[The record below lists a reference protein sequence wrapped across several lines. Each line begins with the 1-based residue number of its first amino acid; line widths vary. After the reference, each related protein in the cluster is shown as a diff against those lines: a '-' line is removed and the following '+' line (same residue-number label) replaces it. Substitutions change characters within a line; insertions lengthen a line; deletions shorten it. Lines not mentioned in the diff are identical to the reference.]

1 MWALWRGEAD
11 DLIWSFLKAGRR
23 NCEEYIRSV
32 REVQCGGML
41 LGIELDV
48 LTDGRPVFADDL
60 LGELDVRVGA
70 IHGVRAVEQR
80 RPLREVIVEYK
91 RQASALMRVGIH
103 VLAHPF
109 RQMLS
114 ARYKVPHSLLGWLV
128 SEAARFRVAL
138 ELNSHAR
145 FPETDLAMARM
156 ALQAGVQLAAGT
168 DAHRS
173 GELNDFAYQAE
184 ISHRA
189 GADPDDLSSVFW
201 DGP

>member
-11 DLIWSFLKAGRR
+11 DLLDVLSQPGRR
-23 NCEEYIRSV
+23 NCEDYIRSV

-48 LTDGRPVFADDL
+48 LTDGRPVFPEDL
-60 LGELDVRVGA
+60 LGQLDVRIGA

-80 RPLREVIVEYK
+80 RPLRDVVAEYK
-91 RQASALMRVGIH
+91 QQASALMRIGIH
-103 VLAHPF
+103 ALAHPF

-114 ARYKVPHSLLGWLV
+114 AGYRVPRSLLAWLV

-138 ELNSHAR
+138 ELNSHAG
-145 FPETDLAMARM
+145 FPETDLAMTRM
-156 ALQAGVQLAAGT
+156 ALRAGVQLAAGT

-173 GELNDFAYQAE
+173 GELGDFAYQAE
-184 ISHRA
+184 ISRRA
-189 GADPDDLSSVFW
+189 GADPDDLAKLFW
-201 DGP
+201 NGP